1 MPWAGGTA
9 DAGHHRPLPR
19 LTRTGRREPTTSLE
33 EPASMSQARADT
45 DVLVKAIRL
54 ACTTAGHG
62 GGSSVRR
69 WSICSPTTAGW
80 APKTDPAVRR
90 SSVAIRPSTTSGP
103 RWAPGVGAPTSI
115 AFPVPVSAT
124 IWLRSH
130 PRPSVTTAQRDCAPR
145 PSCNAAPTAC
155 RSAHRNVGR
164 SSNLRCG
171 AASNPVWRPAA
182 SPSDVMQFRR
192 SNRPRPEE

>member
-130 PRPSVTTAQRDCAPR
+130 PRPSVTRAQRDCAEAIVQRRTDSLPFR
-145 PSCNAAPTAC
+145 APECWEDFEPS
-155 RSAHRNVGR
+155 
-164 SSNLRCG
+164 LRC
-171 AASNPVWRPAA
+171 SNPVWRPAA